1 MEIKQPSNWLR
12 ARDVKDGDRI
22 TFVDEGELVENKMY
36 PMDKLGNINMQ
47 FNIGVNY
54 QGENKKLT
62 VNFGSQKFL
71 ISAFGADTKG
81 WVGKEAS
88 ITIIPTTTG
97 KLSILLKPVVDV
109 KKE

>member
-12 ARDVKDGDRI
+12 ARDVKDGEKI
-22 TFVDEGELVENKMY
+22 LFIDEGELVPNQMY
-36 PMDKLGNINMQ
+36 PTDKMGNPNMQ

-54 QGENKKLT
+54 KGDNKKLT

-71 ISAFGADTKG
+71 IPAFGANTVG
-81 WVGKEAS
+81 WIGKEAT
-88 ITIIPTTTG
+88 ITVIPTTTG

-109 KKE
+109 TKE